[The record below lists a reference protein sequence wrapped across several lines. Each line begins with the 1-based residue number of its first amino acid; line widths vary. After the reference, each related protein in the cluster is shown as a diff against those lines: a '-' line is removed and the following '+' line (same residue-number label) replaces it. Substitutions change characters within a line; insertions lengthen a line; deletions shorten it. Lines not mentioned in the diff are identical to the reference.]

1 MAILSH
7 EKTQQLIREAQAG
20 DEGALAILVE
30 RNLPLVASIARRFF
44 GRGAEHEDVMQT
56 GAMGLVKAIQNFDLS
71 RGLRFSTYAVPVIM
85 GEIQIMLRGGGP
97 VHVSRTI
104 KAQARALMEAE
115 QNLRTQG
122 MNPGIAEIAEAVGM
136 SVAEAA
142 FALDSQVSPRSIY
155 EPCARGS
162 EDATL
167 LGDTLSAPEQP
178 VEQEDKLVLKQL
190 LEDLPPQERKVILLR
205 YFREW
210 PQARV
215 AEALEVSQAQ
225 VSRMEKRILEKL
237 RNAIGDG
244 VPPPWERM
252 D

>member
-7 EKTQQLIREAQAG
+7 EKTQELIRDAQAG
-20 DEGALAILVE
+20 DDGALSILVE
-30 RNLPLVASIARRFF
+30 KNLPLVASIARRFF
-44 GRGAEHEDVMQT
+44 GRGAEHEDVLQT
-56 GAMGLVKAIQNFDLS
+56 GAMGLVKSIQNFDLS

-104 KAQARALMEAE
+104 KAQARSLMEAE
-115 QNLRTQG
+115 QRLRTQG
-122 MNPGIAEIAEAVGM
+122 QNPGIAEIAEAAGM

-142 FALDSQVSPRSIY
+142 FALDSQVTPRSIY
-155 EPCARGS
+155 EPCARGN

-167 LGDTLSAPEQP
+167 LGDTLSAPDQP
-178 VEQEDKLVLKQL
+178 VEQEDKMILKQL
-190 LEDLPPQERKVILLR
+190 LEQLPELERKVILLR

-215 AEALEVSQAQ
+215 AQALDVSQAQ
-225 VSRMEKRILEKL
+225 VSRMEKRILEKM
-237 RNAIGDG
+237 RGAIGG
-244 VPPPWERM
+244 GHALP
-252 D
+252 